1 MRGGEPHDLRPVVD
15 EPQIGRAVNYRCRK
29 CGEGYQVRTSAPSCR
44 IRFLQQI
51 EKLHAPYD
59 HLQPTARRALLDVL
73 TRRTFKWPRPVR
85 DAMLDQFERWQAWKA
100 QHTTAEHG

>member
-1 MRGGEPHDLRPVVD
+1 MRGGEPHDLSPVV
-15 EPQIGRAVNYRCRK
+15 EERQAGRTVNYRCSK

-44 IRFLQQI
+44 IRFLEQMEQ
-51 EKLHAPYD
+51 LQAPYD
-59 HLQPTARRALLDVL
+59 HLQPAARRALLDVL

-100 QHTTAEHG
+100 QQSPAEPG